1 MRCEDAAE
9 LVSALCDGERISREA
24 ARHIGVCQA
33 CQARLNAY
41 SMMGAELRRVASLQ
55 EEAEMKP
62 GSWEQVLRVWP
73 NWWQKG
79 RATMRIPTFAFA
91 LMLGLILVLS
101 SGLVLVRAR
110 AGAGAGPWG
119 A

>member
-9 LVSALCDGERISREA
+9 LVSALWDGEKIPRDA
-24 ARHIGVCQA
+24 AQHVGVCPR

-41 SMMGAELRRVASLQ
+41 SIMGAELRRIASLQ
-55 EEAEMKP
+55 EEAEPEP
-62 GSWEQVLRVWP
+62 GSWELVARVRL

-79 RATMRIPTFAFA
+79 SGTITIPRFAFA
-91 LMLGLILVLS
+91 LMLGLILLLS

-110 AGAGAGPWG
+110 
-119 A
+119 